1 MLTNIDRL
9 AMVDEAIA
17 ELITR
22 GQFDLTDYDRLHQR
36 RIILLARLDD
46 ELEAVQ

>member
-22 GQFDLTDYDRLHQR
+22 GQFDLTDYDRLAQR
-36 RIILLARLDD
+36 RLVLINRLNK